1 MLLTCK
7 HPPVH
12 EFSQFGNPNE
22 NGNAESSGLIILRQ
36 ATGAKSQS
44 QLSLLKQ
51 SGEKR
56 KEGNKVTF
64 ATAIVETVR
73 RKEKGRKQ
81 SKPLTNFALCP
92 V

>member
-22 NGNAESSGLIILRQ
+22 NGKAESSGLIILQ
-36 ATGAKSQS
+36 ATGAKAQS
-44 QLSLLKQ
+44 QLSSLKQ

-56 KEGNKVTF
+56 KEGNS
-64 ATAIVETVR
+64 
-73 RKEKGRKQ
+73 Q
-81 SKPLTNFALCP
+81 NN
-92 V
+92 

>member
-1 MLLTCK
+1 VTVACVLLTCK

-22 NGNAESSGLIILRQ
+22 NGNPESSGLIILNPESSGLIILR

-44 QLSLLKQ
+44 QLSSLKQ

-56 KEGNKVTF
+56 KEGN
-64 ATAIVETVR
+64 
-73 RKEKGRKQ
+73 
-81 SKPLTNFALCP
+81 S
-92 V
+92 